1 VKRGKK
7 RFAKEKKQEN
17 RQMKTKNGP
26 QTTFFIFWSVCFFM
40 LPPMSS
46 SSEMGDLTVD
56 IEIAATALHEW
67 MPSVTYNPIDNEFL
81 VLWHTTGVR
90 EEGGERMYS
99 MHGQRISPDGQLLAE
114 EPFFIVESFGPER
127 RILPNAAHNP
137 STNEY
142 MVAFAMGQ
150 EVTEWDPFITRIESN
165 GSPSLGPV
173 PLSAELTKANHVNI
187 VFNTKK
193 EEYLIVYN
201 DNRNGDAD
209 IFGVIVDERGTIIKE
224 DFAISNAAGNQINPY
239 SCYNPLDDT
248 YLVNWEDFRHVSDW
262 QQLSNIYGALLDA
275 EGNFIAEDIPMCE
288 DNGLPDE
295 GDQRHNNIAF
305 NPDKNEFLVSWTDM
319 RPSLNNVGVVGRIIN
334 HDGTLA
340 GEHLILADPAEAQIF
355 PHIVYVRPKN
365 RYFALWEDNRNDKP
379 NTYWRDAANLD
390 IYAGWLNPSGDPIGS
405 HLPLW
410 TGDGVQR
417 YSRLAY
423 SPLMDRFLIVWR
435 DEVEEEVLEEG
446 GSGHI
451 TESGGNVMGKIYGVP
466 SFMTGR
472 IVEQETVTPI
482 QDALVVAM
490 GPSLFSYVKTNPGG
504 WFNIAKNGQTPGT
517 YLIMVFKLGYHI
529 NAEFVNYEDAPLQPT
544 LEMQGWW

>member
-1 VKRGKK
+1 MKKK
-7 RFAKEKKQEN
+7 RE
-17 RQMKTKNGP
+17 P
-26 QTTFFIFWSVCFFM
+26 QSILFIICILFFFM
-40 LPPMSS
+40 LPAITSF
-46 SSEMGDLTVD
+46 SEMGDLTVD
-56 IEIAATALHEW
+56 IEIAATPLHEW

-99 MHGQRISPDGQLLAE
+99 MHAQRISPDGQLLTE
-114 EPFFIVESFGPER
+114 EPFSIVESFGPER

-150 EVTEWDPFITRIESN
+150 ELTEWDPFITIIESD
-165 GSPSLGPV
+165 GSPVLGPL
-173 PLSAELTKANHVNI
+173 PLAEELTKANHVNI
-187 VFNTKK
+187 VFNSQKK
-193 EEYLIVYN
+193 QYLIVYN

-209 IFGVIVDERGTIIKE
+209 IFGVIVDEGGTIIKE
-224 DFAISNAAGNQINPY
+224 DFEISNAVGNQINPY
-239 SCYNPLDDT
+239 ACYNPLDDT

-288 DNGLPDE
+288 DNGLFDE
-295 GDQRHNNIAF
+295 GDQRHNNIAY

-319 RPSLNNVGVVGRIIN
+319 RPSLNNVGIVGRIIN
-334 HDGTLA
+334 ADGTLA
-340 GEHLILADPAEAQIF
+340 GEHLTLADPAEAQIF
-355 PHIVYVRPKN
+355 PHIVYVRPKGS
-365 RYFALWEDNRNDKP
+365 YFALWEDNRNDAP

-390 IYAGWLNPSGDPIGS
+390 IYAGWLSPSGAPLGS

-417 YSRLAY
+417 YSRLAH

-435 DEVEEEVLEEG
+435 DEVEETVLEEG

-451 TESGGNVMGKIYGVP
+451 VESGGNIMGKIY
-466 SFMTGR
+466 S
-472 IVEQETVTPI
+472 
-482 QDALVVAM
+482 
-490 GPSLFSYVKTNPGG
+490 N
-504 WFNIAKNGQTPGT
+504 
-517 YLIMVFKLGYHI
+517 
-529 NAEFVNYEDAPLQPT
+529 
-544 LEMQGWW
+544 

>member
-1 VKRGKK
+1 
-7 RFAKEKKQEN
+7 
-17 RQMKTKNGP
+17 MKIKNGP
-26 QTTFFIFWSVCFFM
+26 QTTFLIFCSLCFFI
-40 LPPMSS
+40 LSPMNSF
-46 SSEMGDLTVD
+46 SEMGDLTVD
-56 IEIAATALHEW
+56 IEIAATSLHEW

-99 MHGQRISPDGQLLAE
+99 MHAQRISPDGQLLAE
-114 EPFFIVESFGPER
+114 EPFSIVESFGPER

-137 STNEY
+137 STNGY

-150 EVTEWDPFITRIESN
+150 ELTEWDPFITIIESD
-165 GSPSLGPV
+165 GSPVHGPV
-173 PLSAELTKANHVNI
+173 PLSEELTKANHVNI
-187 VFNTKK
+187 VFNSKK
-193 EEYLIVYN
+193 KEYLIVYN

-209 IFGVIVDERGTIIKE
+209 IFGVIVNEGGAIIKE
-224 DFAISNAAGNQINPY
+224 DFAISNAEGNQINPY

-248 YLVNWEDFRHVSDW
+248 YLVNWEDFRHVNDW

-334 HDGTLA
+334 ADGTLA
-340 GEHLILADPAEAQIF
+340 GEHLILTDAAEAQIF
-355 PHIVYVRPKN
+355 PHIVYVRPKG
-365 RYFALWEDNRNDKP
+365 RYFALWEDNRNDAP
-379 NTYWRDAANLD
+379 DTYWRDAANLD
-390 IYAGWLNPSGDPIGS
+390 IYAGWLNSSGDPVGS

-410 TGDGVQR
+410 TGTGVQR

-423 SPLMDRFLIVWR
+423 SPLMDRFLVVWR

-446 GSGHI
+446 SSGHI
-451 TESGGNVMGKIYGVP
+451 VESGGNIMGKVYGVP
-466 SFMTGR
+466 SCMTGR
-472 IVEQETVTPI
+472 AIEQETGNPL
-482 QDALVVAM
+482 QDALLTVI
-490 GPSLFSYVKTNPGG
+490 GPSFFSLVKTNSGG
-504 WFNIAKNGQTPGT
+504 WFNIAENGQAPGT

-529 NAEFVNYEDAPLQPT
+529 NAEFVTYEDEPIQT
-544 LEMQGWW
+544 TIEMTRWW